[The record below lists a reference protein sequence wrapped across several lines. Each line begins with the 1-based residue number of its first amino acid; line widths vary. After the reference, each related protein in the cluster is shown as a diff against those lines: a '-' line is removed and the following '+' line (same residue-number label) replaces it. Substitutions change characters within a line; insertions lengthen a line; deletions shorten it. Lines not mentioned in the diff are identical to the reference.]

1 MAKLAIT
8 SGAVQLEVLTR
19 KTETAKRILAALPI
33 RARAMIWGEE
43 VYFSVPVDAGLEKDA
58 KAVVES
64 GEIAFWT
71 QGHAIAIGYGRTPIS
86 EGNEIRLAAPCNIW
100 ADALGDVRDLALI
113 EEGDTIE
120 VTRLS

>member
-8 SGAVQLEVLTR
+8 SGEIELVVMTR
-19 KTETAKRILAALPI
+19 KTETARRILAALPI

-43 VYFSVPVDAGLEKDA
+43 VYFMVAVNAGREADA
-58 KAVVES
+58 KAVIER

-71 QGHAIAIGYGRTPIS
+71 QGHAIAIGFGRTPLS

-100 ADALGDVRDLALI
+100 ADAIGDVRDLALI
-113 EEGDTIE
+113 EEGDEIE
-120 VTRLS
+120 VTRLT